1 MGEKVLRWFAQIGAG
16 VIKPTKYFFRTRYP
30 ASDEKGA
37 ESILE
42 EAGAIAAATENVVL
56 TTTRSFTVPVTAG
69 DCYRP
74 AWRNAHGNNWRRFN
88 HQLEH
93 GRAKPVASGL
103 ERTICSQGLC
113 GSKTLTV
120 YQRTVPEGRQLDVQ
134 AGDDY
139 HLVYVIE
146 APQEGI
152 ISFNGKSHAAEE
164 GAGVLL
170 APSKSARFEASRS
183 KLELLHM
190 VTPSLPPPPT
200 RGLPGGPGYF
210 FNRKTLRPLSD
221 ASGGRVRR
229 FCAESTVR
237 LLDGSRLTP
246 TNAIQAGEM
255 RYHEGGS
262 SPYHRHVG
270 TSANPDGAS
279 HCYITFKGRGVVQVG
294 DTTQELQ
301 PGTLVHFPP
310 GVPHRLRA
318 HGGPLDYFEIQAW
331 RNFKTDVLSEEP
343 LGLKWYYDP
352 VTPGAARV
360 EWDQS

>member
-1 MGEKVLRWFAQIGAG
+1 MA
-16 VIKPTKYFFRTRYP
+16 TM
-30 ASDEKGA
+30 SDVSIINWNKA
-37 ESILE
+37 E
-42 EAGAIAAATENVVL
+42 
-56 TTTRSFTVPVTAG
+56 
-69 DCYRP
+69 
-74 AWRNAHGNNWRRFN
+74 
-88 HQLEH
+88 
-93 GRAKPVASGL
+93 AKPVASGL

-120 YQRTVPEGRQLDVQ
+120 YQRTVSQGRQFDVQ
-134 AGDDY
+134 AGGDY

-146 APQEGI
+146 APNEGV
-152 ISFNGKSHAAEE
+152 ISFKGTSHAAGE

-170 APSKSARFEASRS
+170 APGESARFEASGS

-190 VTPSLPPPPT
+190 VTPKPPAAVDE
-200 RGLPGGPGYF
+200 GLPGGPGYF
-210 FNRKTLRPLSD
+210 FNRQTLRPLTD

-229 FCAESTVR
+229 FCAESSVR

-270 TSANPDGAS
+270 TSANPDGPA

-294 DTTQELQ
+294 DDTQELE
-301 PGTLVHFPP
+301 PGTLVFFPT

-331 RNFKTDVLSEEP
+331 RSFKTNVLSEEP

>member
-1 MGEKVLRWFAQIGAG
+1 MATI
-16 VIKPTKYFFRTRYP
+16 
-30 ASDEKGA
+30 SDV
-37 ESILE
+37 SI
-42 EAGAIAAATENVVL
+42 INWNTTE
-56 TTTRSFTVPVTAG
+56 
-69 DCYRP
+69 
-74 AWRNAHGNNWRRFN
+74 
-88 HQLEH
+88 
-93 GRAKPVASGL
+93 AKPVASGL

-120 YQRTVPEGRQLDVQ
+120 NQRTVLEGRQFDVR

-146 APQEGI
+146 APKEGI
-152 ISFNGKSHAAEE
+152 ISFNGKSRAAEE

-170 APSKSARFEASRS
+170 APGEAARVEASGS

-190 VTPSLPPPPT
+190 VTPKPPAAVEA
-200 RGLPGGPGYF
+200 GLPGGPGYL
-210 FNRKTLRPLSD
+210 FNRTTLRPLSD

-255 RYHEGGS
+255 RYLEGGS
-262 SPYHRHVG
+262 SPYHQHIG
-270 TSANPDGAS
+270 TNANPAGAS

-294 DTTQELQ
+294 DDTQELE
-301 PGTLVHFPP
+301 PGTLVYFPP

-331 RNFKTDVLSEEP
+331 KSFKTDVLSEEK
-343 LGLKWYYDP
+343 LGLKWYHDP

>member
-1 MGEKVLRWFAQIGAG
+1 MATINDVSIVNWNK
-16 VIKPTKYFFRTRYP
+16 
-30 ASDEKGA
+30 A
-37 ESILE
+37 E
-42 EAGAIAAATENVVL
+42 A
-56 TTTRSFTVPVTAG
+56 R
-69 DCYRP
+69 
-74 AWRNAHGNNWRRFN
+74 
-88 HQLEH
+88 
-93 GRAKPVASGL
+93 PVASGL
-103 ERTICSQGLC
+103 ERTICSQAVC
-113 GSKTLTV
+113 GSKTLDV
-120 YQRTVPEGRQLDVQ
+120 YQRTVLEGRQFDVK
-134 AGDDY
+134 AGGDY
-139 HLVYVIE
+139 HLVYVVE
-146 APQEGI
+146 VPSAGI
-152 ISFNGKSHAAEE
+152 ISFNGKSQAADE

-170 APSKSARFEASRS
+170 APGESARIQATGS

-190 VTPSLPPPPT
+190 VTPKPPAAVEE
-200 RGLPGGPGYF
+200 GLPGGPGYLF
-210 FNRKTLRPLSD
+210 SRKTLRPLSD

-255 RYHEGGS
+255 RYHDGGS

-294 DTTQELQ
+294 GDTQELD
-301 PGTLVHFPP
+301 PGTLVYFPP

-318 HGGPLDYFEIQAW
+318 HGGPLDYFELQAW
-331 RNFKTDVLSEEP
+331 KSFKTDVLSEEK

-352 VTPGAARV
+352 LTPGGPRV